1 MSDDNKNIDDIIKG
15 GFDETNDDFNLD
27 SWDDLANRM
36 DQNDDLDSSIASA
49 FNTTE
54 EEVPSSVWS
63 NVNDDLDID
72 TVWSRIDTALTKRKR
87 RAIIWWNAAS
97 IAFVILIIGGLIT
110 KQPDDLLYTTESLN
124 IEQHD
129 VVVDKSMTD
138 ANYEEINTA
147 SDKKNANDLTTSELN
162 ISLANIEES
171 ELQMATK
178 DLYKIENTLEEKNYS
193 ETGLYINPTT
203 KERIDNELTF
213 NTSTLEPLILEFN
226 DPILKSLAI
235 KDVNTIDST
244 NSENNPSNIGVAENP
259 SRKWLIGLKGSVV
272 NCEIIDGLSSEAN
285 SENSLVSSNF
295 TVTFNPALFAQYKL
309 KNGYFLQT
317 DFYWNYKVRRSVN
330 KYDQLEYVSKT
341 TELDYLRINFN
352 AGKSFQ
358 LSKLTDKLN
367 LNVTLGGYWDYLKSQ
382 REYRGR
388 TLISEQKSYDSN
400 NYGLS
405 SEIAIQHNFKRISI
419 AYGTELDLGLHNINL
434 TSASAFS
441 GFNAARTLSYGLFFR
456 LGYSF

>member
-15 GFDETNDDFNLD
+15 GFDDTNDDFNLD
-27 SWDDLANRM
+27 SWDDLANRL
-36 DQNDDLDSSIASA
+36 DQNDDLDGSIASA
-49 FNTTE
+49 FNTAE

-72 TVWSRIDTALTKRKR
+72 TVWSRINTALTKRKR
-87 RAIIWWNAAS
+87 RALIWWNAAS

-110 KQPDDLLYTTESLN
+110 RQSIEQLYTAESVN
-124 IEQHD
+124 IEQQKLELD
-129 VVVDKSMTD
+129 NSTIDFNPDK
-138 ANYEEINTA
+138 
-147 SDKKNANDLTTSELN
+147 LTTSSIETKTGELN
-162 ISLANIEES
+162 TSEVNTFITEAAKSEPSRVDNDIYKREKFISQKQPSKKDQNLSTPLKDQIDHDRDILISSLEPLMLRFNYHLIP
-171 ELQMATK
+171 TK
-178 DLYKIENTLEEKNYS
+178 LNSN
-193 ETGLYINPTT
+193 NNF
-203 KERIDNELTF
+203 NELT
-213 NTSTLEPLILEFN
+213 NNRTKD
-226 DPILKSLAI
+226 DP
-235 KDVNTIDST
+235 T
-244 NSENNPSNIGVAENP
+244 
-259 SRKWLIGLKGSVV
+259 RKWLIGLKGSAV
-272 NCEIIDGLSSEAN
+272 NCEIIDGLSSQAN

-330 KYDQLEYVSKT
+330 QYDQLEYVSKT

-358 LSKLTDKLN
+358 LSKLTDKIN

-388 TLISEQKSYDSN
+388 TLISKEKSYDSN